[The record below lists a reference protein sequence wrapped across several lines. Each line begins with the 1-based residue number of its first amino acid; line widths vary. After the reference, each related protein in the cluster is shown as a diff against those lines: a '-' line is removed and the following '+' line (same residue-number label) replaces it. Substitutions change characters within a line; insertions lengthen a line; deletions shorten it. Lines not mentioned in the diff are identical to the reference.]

1 MLKYFNANKK
11 NSLVKLQN
19 LLNERNLRQKDK
31 SSKVKK
37 ILLDVR
43 KNGDSAVIKYEKKFS
58 KIISKTRKIKFT
70 KDEINQIS
78 KKI

>member
-43 KNGDSAVIKYEKKFS
+43 KNGDSAVIKY
-58 KIISKTRKIKFT
+58 
-70 KDEINQIS
+70 
-78 KKI
+78 